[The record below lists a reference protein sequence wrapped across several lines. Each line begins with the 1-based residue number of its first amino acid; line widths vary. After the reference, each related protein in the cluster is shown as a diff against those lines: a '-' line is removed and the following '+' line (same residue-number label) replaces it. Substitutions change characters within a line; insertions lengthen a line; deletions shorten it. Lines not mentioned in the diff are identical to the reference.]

1 MTRSE
6 SLDSLIQENRRGSEC
21 RVKIPIRVKFSVRSL
36 STANSPY
43 ALLRVNARGRGEVT
57 SGETTTPP
65 EREDE
70 APAGVAGTSLELRRC
85 SICTLFANSNPSG
98 CSESIAMGYS
108 SYGQNS
114 ETILGPDVGII
125 LLANVLHLS
134 LGEYQAESEVSKMV
148 EEIASLRSSGF
159 TDPGWEHGSAQDD
172 RRKKVMC
179 NYCGKVVSGGIYRLK
194 QHLARISGEVTYCKK
209 APEDV
214 FIKMKENL
222 ESYKSYRKR
231 QLEDKVQ
238 SSFDLHM
245 KHEDEEDQGYMQ
257 KGRETRKS
265 RSLVTSIAPLKS
277 LGYID
282 PGWEHGIALD
292 EKKKKVKCNYCGKIV
307 SGGINRFKQHLAKIP
322 GEVAYC
328 KMAPEEVYLKMKDN
342 MKWHRTGKRQKPETK
357 EIAAPYIDSE
367 NEDERAND
375 RISVI
380 HTVDDQDVSTTK
392 TIKTRSRKRS
402 SGNGISDEEI
412 QPKQMAPDPLLLNA
426 QNICYPL
433 SYKLSKQK
441 RSSNKRVRKEVLS
454 AICRFFYYAA
464 IPFNV
469 ANSPYFHKMLELV
482 SRQGNG
488 FSSPTSRL
496 ISGRALQDEIQNTKE
511 FLAEIKASWATTGC
525 SIMADSWKDV
535 QGKTTISFL
544 VSCPRGIYKRL
555 QVITENT
562 ACYKAAGKLLEEKRK
577 TIFWTPCASYCLNQI
592 LEDFTK
598 IKWVSEC
605 LEKGQKITRLIYNHT
620 WLLHLMK
627 KEYTAGK
634 ELLRPSITKFATSF
648 LTLQSLLDQRTALE
662 RMLHSAKWISSQVAK
677 SDEGKE
683 VEKIIS
689 TSKFWKKMQYVCKSV
704 SPVVQLLIRVGTSD
718 SFSMPSIY
726 NDIFRAKLAIRSVHA
741 DDEQKYGPFWGAID
755 NHWNSSFHHP
765 LYVAAYFLNPSCR
778 YRPDFMAIPEV
789 IRGLNECITRLEP
802 DTGKRISAAA
812 QISDFV
818 YSKADFGTNLAL
830 STRMDLDPA
839 AWWQQHGINCL
850 ELQHIAIR
858 ILSQSCTSVGCEH
871 NWSTFDTIQS
881 TRHSQFAQKKLND
894 FAFVHYNLRLRERER
909 RTKRSIDESVSLDGV
924 FLEDLLDNWIV
935 DVDQPASH
943 EYEDVLYHEVEEI
956 SQNENINGEPNIAEL
971 FQTSSALP
979 AGDGVASDEDDAGLD
994 FLEDNL
1000 ND

>member
-1 MTRSE
+1 
-6 SLDSLIQENRRGSEC
+6 
-21 RVKIPIRVKFSVRSL
+21 
-36 STANSPY
+36 
-43 ALLRVNARGRGEVT
+43 
-57 SGETTTPP
+57 
-65 EREDE
+65 
-70 APAGVAGTSLELRRC
+70 
-85 SICTLFANSNPSG
+85 
-98 CSESIAMGYS
+98 
-108 SYGQNS
+108 
-114 ETILGPDVGII
+114 
-125 LLANVLHLS
+125 
-134 LGEYQAESEVSKMV
+134 MV

-179 NYCGKVVSGGIYRLK
+179 NYCGKIVSGGIYRLK
-194 QHLARISGEVTYCKK
+194 QHLARISGEVTYCKM

-222 ESYKSYRKR
+222 EGYKSYRKR

-245 KHEDEEDQGYMQ
+245 KHEDEEDQGYAQ

-307 SGGINRFKQHLAKIP
+307 SGGINRFKQHLARIP

-357 EIAAPYIDSE
+357 EIAALYMHSE
-367 NEDERAND
+367 NEDDRADD
-375 RISVI
+375 RVSII

-392 TIKTRSRKRS
+392 TIKTRSRKRP
-402 SGNGISDEEI
+402 SGNGLSDEEI

-464 IPFNV
+464 IPFHV
-469 ANSPYFHKMLELV
+469 ADSPYFHKMLELV

-496 ISGRALQDEIQNTKE
+496 ISGRALRDEVQNTKE
-511 FLAEIKASWATTGC
+511 YLAEIKASWATTGC

-535 QGKTTISFL
+535 QGKTTITFL
-544 VSCPRGIYKRL
+544 VSCTRGMYYMSSVDASDAIKDVKFL
-555 QVITENT
+555 FKLLDKVVEEVGEGSVVQVITENT

-577 TIFWTPCASYCLNQI
+577 TIFWTPCASYCINQI

-598 IKWVSEC
+598 IKWVREC

-620 WLLHLMK
+620 WLLNLLK

-634 ELLRPSITKFATSF
+634 ELLRPSITKFATNF
-648 LTLQSLLDQRTALE
+648 LTLQCMLDHRTALE

-683 VEKIIS
+683 VENIIS

-704 SPVVQLLIRVGTSD
+704 DPVVRLLIKVGAND

-726 NDIFRAKLAIRSVHA
+726 NDIYRAKLDIRSVHA
-741 DDEQKYGPFWGAID
+741 DDERKYAPFWGAID

-778 YRPDFMAIPEV
+778 YHSDFMAIPEV

-818 YSKADFGTNLAL
+818 YAKADFGTDLAR

-871 NWSTFDTIQS
+871 NWSTFDTIRS
-881 TRHSQFAQKKLND
+881 ARHSRFAQKKLND
-894 FAFVHYNLRLRERER
+894 FAFVHYNLRLREHER
-909 RTKRSIDESVSLDGV
+909 GTRRSTDESVSLDGV

-935 DVDQPASH
+935 DVDRPASH
-943 EYEDVLYHEVEEI
+943 EDEDVLYHEVEEV

-971 FQTSSALP
+971 FQSSSALP
-979 AGDGVASDEDDAGLD
+979 AGDGVASEGDDADLD